1 MSCGDPQT
9 LLAALLAGLLGSGHC
24 LAMCG
29 GIAAAGALPGAG
41 TGRTLGRLL
50 VYNGGRLASYALA
63 GGLAG
68 SVGLGLG
75 YALNTADWAGVL
87 RLATGLV
94 ILAVGAQIAFG
105 WRLLAPVEA
114 LGARF
119 WRQLAPLARPLL
131 PRRDLP
137 AALALGLLWGWLPCG
152 LVYGMLLAA
161 VTSGGASEG
170 ASVMLAFGLGTL
182 PAMVATGAAAGHMR
196 ALLARPGLRTSAG
209 VLVMGL
215 GVWTMAGPSLVQS
228 LTGHMH

>member
-29 GIAAAGALPGAG
+29 GIAAAGGLPGAG

-50 VYNGGRLASYALA
+50 VDNGGRLASYALA

-75 YALNTADWAGVL
+75 YALDTASWAGIL

-119 WRQLAPLARPLL
+119 WRHRCCRAATCRP
-131 PRRDLP
+131 PWPWACSGDGCP
-137 AALALGLLWGWLPCG
+137 AAWCTACCWRL
-152 LVYGMLLAA
+152 
-161 VTSGGASEG
+161 
-170 ASVMLAFGLGTL
+170 
-182 PAMVATGAAAGHMR
+182 
-196 ALLARPGLRTSAG
+196 
-209 VLVMGL
+209 
-215 GVWTMAGPSLVQS
+215 
-228 LTGHMH
+228 